1 MFVEKVIENVETL
14 VTAYEL
20 SKKAAPTVQRVFKQL
35 QSGKLKIAI
44 FGAGGTGKTTLGN
57 ILAGKASAN
66 NVLSQYQES
75 ISIDRVKLE
84 GNTPGQVLIVPGQEP
99 RQDKWDEVL
108 SAVIDGQV
116 SLIINVVSYG
126 YHSFED
132 IDYQS
137 HPLYQVGMSERI
149 FATTYA
155 ENRRIREIEALQAM
169 ESHLKI
175 AKSKRVLMLTLVT
188 KQDLWW
194 QSRELVKDH
203 YQNGGYNQIINS
215 IQLKKGSDGFQHEY
229 VSTCLAIENFISGSN
244 ELLWPNTE
252 GYDERLK
259 VTNNNKFYAV
269 INSLLDTNLKQ

>member
-20 SKKAAPTVQRVFKQL
+20 SKKAAPSIQRVFKQL
-35 QSGKLKIAI
+35 QNGKLKIAI

-66 NVLSQYQES
+66 SVVSPYQES
-75 ISIDRVKLE
+75 ISIDRIKLE
-84 GNTPGQVLIVPGQEP
+84 GNTPGLVLIVPGQEP
-99 RQDKWDEVL
+99 RQNKWDEVF
-108 SAVIDGQV
+108 SEVVAGQI
-116 SLIINVVSYG
+116 SLIINIVSYG

-137 HPLYQVGMSERI
+137 HPLCQAGMNEKQ

-155 ENRRIREIEALQAM
+155 ENRRVREIEALQAM

-175 AKSKRVLMLTLVT
+175 AKSKKLLMLTLVT

-194 QSRELVKDH
+194 QSREQVKDY
-203 YQNGGYNQIINS
+203 YQNGEYNQIING

-229 VSTCLAIENFISGSN
+229 ISTSLAIENFVSGNN

-259 VTNNNKFYAV
+259 TTNNNKLYNV
-269 INSLLDTNLKQ
+269 INSFLDTNLR

>member
-20 SKKAAPTVQRVFKQL
+20 SKKAAPAVQRVFKQL

-66 NVLSQYQES
+66 NILSLYQES
-75 ISIDRVKLE
+75 ISIDRIKLD
-84 GNTPGQVLIVPGQEP
+84 GNTPGLVLIVPGQKP

-108 SAVIDGQV
+108 SEMIDGHIN
-116 SLIINVVSYG
+116 LIINVVSYG

-132 IDYQS
+132 INYQS
-137 HPLYQVGMSERI
+137 HPLYQVGMSEKI
-149 FATTYA
+149 FAATYT
-155 ENRRIREIEALQAM
+155 ENRRIREVEALQAM

-175 AKSKRVLMLTLVT
+175 TKNKKVLMLTLVT

-194 QSRELVKDH
+194 QSREQVKDY
-203 YQNGGYNQIINS
+203 YQNGQYNQIINN

-229 VSTCLAIENFISGSN
+229 ISTCLAIENFVSGNN

-259 VTNNNKFYAV
+259 ITNSNKFYTV
-269 INSLLDTNLKQ
+269 INSLLDINLR